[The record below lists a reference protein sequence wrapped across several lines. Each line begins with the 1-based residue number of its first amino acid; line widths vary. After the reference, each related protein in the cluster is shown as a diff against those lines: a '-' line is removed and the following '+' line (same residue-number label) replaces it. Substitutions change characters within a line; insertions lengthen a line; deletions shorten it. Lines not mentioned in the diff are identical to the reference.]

1 MADIT
6 HGGSSRSDQTPKGS
20 GRSGQV
26 YCLLVPV
33 RGGLLLIPNATVSEI
48 IGYTTPRTIDNAPVW
63 ILGQITW
70 RNHHLPL
77 ISFES
82 VNGGEVVSARA
93 GNRVL
98 VVNTLSNNS
107 RLPYFGLVSQGIP
120 QLRMVDPNVVAV
132 NEKVSTNDLCVASH
146 VLVNGQPAIIPNIDE
161 LEQHILA
168 SFR

>member
-1 MADIT
+1 MAHIIRGD
-6 HGGSSRSDQTPKGS
+6 SSRSDQTQKDS
-20 GRSGQV
+20 GRSVQV

-48 IGYTTPRTIDNAPVW
+48 IGYTKPTTIDNTPAW

-70 RNHHLPL
+70 RNYQLPL

-82 VNGGEVVSARA
+82 VNGNEVVTARA

-107 RLPYFGLVSQGIP
+107 QLPYFGLVSQGIP
-120 QLRMVDPNVVAV
+120 QLRMIDPNVVAI